1 MIPVKQIDPED
12 LPLYAMQLLSPE
24 EMEEMTQN
32 LQYSR
37 EARRQLT
44 EIVEEL
50 SFYAHSVSL
59 ERLGEDAKSRL
70 MKSIAREK
78 KVVAIDEAF
87 APPAAPVQ
95 PTIETIYVSASQRG
109 VAAKLLP
116 WAGWG
121 LAAGLAFTAGRVYLQ
136 NDQLHRDVVAQ
147 HDALLHM
154 ATSAE
159 SASAAA
165 DIFTD
170 PKAQNVVLTA
180 SKEKPPP
187 EGRVAYIAEKGSLV
201 FLGTNMAPIAPSKT
215 YELWVIPADGQN
227 PIPAG
232 TFRPDAQGYA
242 SVVLPQ
248 LPKGVAAGMFGVTV
262 EPEGGSVSPTMPVLM
277 GGKPV

>member
-37 EARRQLT
+37 EARRQLA

-59 ERLGEDAKSRL
+59 ESLGEDAKLRL
-70 MKSIAREK
+70 MRSIAREK
-78 KVVAIDEAF
+78 KVIAIDEAF
-87 APPAAPVQ
+87 APSAAPVE
-95 PTIETIYVSASQRG
+95 PTIEKLYVSASRRG

-147 HDALLHM
+147 HEALLHM

-187 EGRVAYIAEKGSLV
+187 EGRLAYIAEKGSLV
-201 FLGTNMAPIAPSKT
+201 FLATNMAPLAASKT
-215 YELWVIPADGQN
+215 YELWVIPADGKI

-248 LPKGVAAGMFGVTV
+248 LPKGIAAGMFGVTV